1 MQQSIRPAPPPFASA
16 NEAIAFIEG
25 LRLTIAELTAVLTE
39 ESALVRA
46 ARMKAAQPLETRKSA
61 LSLRYT
67 AELARL
73 KAHAPALRAAA
84 PHVLASLEADNA
96 MLGKALEVNLAV
108 LATAHAVA
116 EGIIRQVASTVQAS
130 RAPSA
135 YGANGRTSAPPRRA
149 AAPVAVIRT
158 L

>member
-1 MQQSIRPAPPPFASA
+1 MQQSTRPAPPPFASA
-16 NEAIAFIEG
+16 NEAVAFIEG
-25 LRLTIAELTAVLTE
+25 LRLTMAELTAVLAE

-46 ARMKAAQPLETRKSA
+46 ARIKAAQPLEARKSA

-73 KAHAPALRAAA
+73 KAHATTIRAVAPRALAA
-84 PHVLASLEADNA
+84 LDQDNA
-96 MLGKALEVNLAV
+96 RLGKALEVNLAV

-116 EGIIRQVASTVQAS
+116 EGIIRQVATAVQAKK
-130 RAPSA
+130 APSA
-135 YGANGRTSAPPRRA
+135 YGANGHAITPPRRA
-149 AAPVAVIRT
+149 AAPVAIVRS

>member
-1 MQQSIRPAPPPFASA
+1 MQHAIRPPQAPFASVD
-16 NEAIAFIEG
+16 EAVAFVEG
-25 LRLTIAELTAVLTE
+25 LRLIMAELIDVLAE

-46 ARMKAAQPLETRKSA
+46 AKIRAAQPLEARKTA

-84 PHVLASLEADNA
+84 PRALARLEADSA
-96 MLGKALEVNLAV
+96 ALGKALEVNLAV

-116 EGIIRQVASTVQAS
+116 EGIIRQVASTVQAK
-130 RAPSA
+130 RAPTA
-135 YGANGRTSAPPRRA
+135 YGANGRASAPPRRA

>member
-1 MQQSIRPAPPPFASA
+1 MQQSTRPAPPPFAST
-16 NEAIAFIEG
+16 NEAVAFIEG
-25 LRLTIAELTAVLTE
+25 LRLTMAELTAVLAE

-46 ARMKAAQPLETRKSA
+46 ARIKAAQPLEARKSA

-67 AELARL
+67 AEFARL

-84 PHVLASLEADNA
+84 PGALGRAAA
-96 MLGKALEVNLAV
+96 PKCKLGKPLQGNRAV
-108 LATAHAVA
+108 PAPAQAVG
-116 EGIIRQVASTVQAS
+116 EGIHRQVASQVQA
-130 RAPSA
+130 RPAPTA
-135 YGANGRTSAPPRRA
+135 YGANGRANAPPRRA

>member
-1 MQQSIRPAPPPFASA
+1 MQHSARPVPAAFVSA
-16 NEAIAFIEG
+16 DEAMAFIEG
-25 LRLTIAELTAVLTE
+25 LRLTMTELVDVLTE

-46 ARMKAAQPLETRKSA
+46 AKIRAAQPLEARKTA

-67 AELARL
+67 GELARL
-73 KAHAPALRAAA
+73 KAHAPALKAAA
-84 PHVLASLEADNA
+84 PRALARLEAENIA
-96 MLGKALEVNLAV
+96 LGKALEVNLAV

-116 EGIIRQVASTVQAS
+116 EGIIRQVASTVQAK
-130 RAPSA
+130 RAPTA
-135 YGANGRTSAPPRRA
+135 YGANGRASAPPRRA

>member
-16 NEAIAFIEG
+16 NEAVAFIEG

-46 ARMKAAQPLETRKSA
+46 ARMKAAQPLEARKSA

>member
-149 AAPVAVIRT
+149 VAPVAVIRT